1 MKMPVCINQPSP
13 CSFECFRCRFTNDS
27 ALQASGQEDKGWY
40 YYDSLNDFG
49 ANVFYYISMN
59 LEGLGDKVAKRA
71 LSFLKDYD
79 FDSTTIFKERFYI
92 DAEEAAKNKKY
103 IGVAEHIVVNNTL
116 MIGNFE
122 LQRVKLTMPFCNIH
136 TLALHSFFGWMK
148 NNVDKSIL
156 HSPAELID
164 EIHIL
169 PLSYSLS
176 VHKVTD
182 LRKLST
188 TFNI

>member
-1 MKMPVCINQPSP
+1 MPVCINQPSP

-79 FDSTTIFKERFYI
+79 FDSATIFKERFYI
-92 DAEEAAKNKKY
+92 DAEEAAKTKQY
-103 IGVAEHIVVNNTL
+103 LGVAEHTVENRTL
-116 MIGNFE
+116 KIGNFE
-122 LQRVKLTMPFCNIH
+122 LQTVKLTMPFCNIT
-136 TLALHSFFGWMK
+136 TLALHSFFGWRK
-148 NNVDKSIL
+148 NDDQIHLN
-156 HSPAELID
+156 SPAELID
-164 EIHIL
+164 EIQIL

-188 TFNI
+188 TFKI